1 MKPPQANNLGQIL
14 PLTNVFTL
22 VFKMKEISEW
32 KKKKLKRNQWMN
44 TFPLFLMKLF
54 TNIFYNFICLFIYGC
69 SGSSLVHGLFSSHA
83 MQALGARASVVVV
96 CGLNNCGSQALEP
109 GLVAVAHGL
118 SRSEACG
125 IFPDQ
130 GSNPWQ
136 EDSWPLSHQGSSID
150 IFKGKQLKIIN

>member
-14 PLTNVFTL
+14 PLTSVFTL

-32 KKKKLKRNQWMN
+32 ILFPYFWWSCSQ
-44 TFPLFLMKLF
+44 TFFIVLFV
-54 TNIFYNFICLFIYGC
+54 CLFMAVLGLRWC
-69 SGSSLVHGLFSSHA
+69 SLFSSHA
-83 MQALGARASVVVV
+83 MQALGARAAVVVV

-109 GLVAVAHGL
+109 GLVAVAHRL

-136 EDSWPLSHQGSSID
+136 EDSLPLSHQGSPISSYH
-150 IFKGKQLKIIN
+150 KRTIIQ